1 MLEVLARRY
10 YGNKDLTDLQAR
22 AAAGRTYVTAQR
34 RGTTL
39 VSAATSFAGLDQAIC
54 GLVELIDVTSSVDA
68 DIYVSWEDQPDDFDE
83 MAAALQNIV
92 SARMPPPPGAP
103 SDDHRRR
110 HRCGDEPPL
119 HVPTFRRRR
128 A

>member
-1 MLEVLARRY
+1 MVGSTEPLVSLLGERLADPGAESTVMLEVLARRY

-22 AAAGRTYVTAQR
+22 RAAGCTYVTAQR

-92 SARMPPPPGAP
+92 SARMLPT
-103 SDDHRRR
+103 
-110 HRCGDEPPL
+110 RCT
-119 HVPTFRRRR
+119 V
-128 A
+128 